1 MNRALI
7 GENVAV
13 QNPVSLQTIE
23 VEPLSRAS
31 SKQICPI
38 VLFLGTWQTTRTI
51 DIFKNKERRQ
61 NRRSR
66 TLRVN
71 HEAAIVQSSTALAE

>member
-1 MNRALI
+1 MTYEQVKNLKPEDFKRLC
-7 GENVAV
+7 GVRRETFN
-13 QNPVSLQTIE
+13 Q
-23 VEPLSRAS
+23 
-31 SKQICPI
+31 
-38 VLFLGTWQTTRTI
+38 I

>member
-38 VLFLGTWQTTRTI
+38 VLFLGIWQTTRTI
-51 DIFKNKERRQ
+51 YFMIMIQVMTLIGRELYDCPTW
-61 NRRSR
+61 SR
-66 TLRVN
+66 
-71 HEAAIVQSSTALAE
+71 HQ

>member
-1 MNRALI
+1 MTMIYITLDSFRCHT
-7 GENVAV
+7 E
-13 QNPVSLQTIE
+13 TDE
-23 VEPLSRAS
+23 VGSDEPYVIVTAIDLRAS
-31 SKQICPI
+31 VP
-38 VLFLGTWQTTRTI
+38 V

-71 HEAAIVQSSTALAE
+71 HEAAIVQSSTALAQ